1 MIRLRWLRRAW
12 EDWLSAM
19 HFEAR
24 RNPSHARRVIGAFDR
39 ALDLIQNNPQ
49 IGATTAH
56 YPSIRGWYVAD
67 ADVWIYYVASAD
79 EIIIRR
85 IKPARTRPYAP
96 HIDF

>member
-1 MIRLRWLRRAW
+1 MR
-12 EDWLSAM
+12 
-19 HFEAR
+19 FEAR

-56 YPSIRGWYVAD
+56 DPSIRGWYVAN
-67 ADVWIYYVASAD
+67 ADVWIYYVASPD
-79 EIIIRR
+79 EIVIRR

-96 HIDF
+96 RIDF